1 MSFLIN
7 PSILP
12 PLTAGGI
19 VYGIGVNAKVT
30 PVGTVGQ
37 LLLSNG
43 SGVPSW
49 VSNIPA
55 TNVSDTSNT
64 STGYFQMPQGTTAQ
78 RPSPAF
84 AGYTRFNTTTGVMEY
99 YTGSAWI
106 NTSASLFAVDI
117 LLVAGGGGGGG
128 GGGGAGGMLT
138 QSFTVVGGNS
148 FTVTVGAGGAGCS
161 NQSTADSTS
170 GSNSVLTGFT
180 AIGGG
185 YGGSG
190 SGNFAGGNGG
200 SGGGGS
206 LSSSTT
212 GTSAGGTATSGQ
224 GNAGGTATSS
234 SNPGWTSG
242 GGGGA
247 GAVGGSASNYNT
259 GDTSPFGPLGGAG
272 LASSITGSSVTYA
285 AGGQAYWSDTVSG
298 NATANTGNGGG
309 GSRTRNA
316 ISQGWNGGSG
326 LIVIAFPDSSPAL
339 TIGSGLTY
347 TQPTRAGYRVYRFTA
362 GTGTITF

>member
-1 MSFLIN
+1 MATVALSGIITPTN
-7 PSILP
+7 VVTATSTTT
-12 PLTAGGI
+12 LTNKTISGA
-19 VYGIGVNAKVT
+19 
-30 PVGTVGQ
+30 
-37 LLLSNG
+37 SNTI
-43 SGVPSW
+43 
-49 VSNIPA
+49 SNIPA
-55 TNVSDTSNT
+55 TTVSDTANT
-64 STGYFQMPQGTTAQ
+64 STGYFQIPQGTTAQ
-78 RPSPAF
+78 RPASPVE
-84 AGYTRFNTTTGVMEY
+84 GMTRINTTTNAYEIYSSSSSSWVTVY
-99 YTGSAWI
+99 QFVTPF
-106 NTSASLFAVDI
+106 TVDY
-117 LLVAGGGGGGG
+117 LVVAGGGGGGG
-128 GGGGAGGMLT
+128 GGGGAGGMLA
-138 QSFTVVGGNS
+138 SSVSVNPGSS
-148 FTVTVGAGGAGCS
+148 FTVTVGAGGTGCT
-161 NQSTADSTS
+161 NQNTADSTS

-298 NATANTGNGGG
+298 NAAANTGNGGG
-309 GSRTRNA
+309 GSKIRNA
-316 ISQGWNGGSG
+316 IDAAWNGGSG
-326 LIVIAFPDSSPAL
+326 IVVIRYSDTVAAATSTTGSP
-339 TIGSGLTY
+339 TITVSGGYRIYKWTGSGS
-347 TQPTRAGYRVYRFTA
+347 
-362 GTGTITF
+362 ITF